1 MFSAKQHMKKYFL
14 LILMVFSTLSF
25 AQFQDN
31 VFENE
36 KRDAQQKPNSSST
49 ESEDGPPQR
58 DTQPGGPGEPVPIDD
73 YIPWLLFA
81 GMSIIIY
88 SQRENK
94 KVNI

>member
-1 MFSAKQHMKKYFL
+1 MKKYFL
-14 LILMVFSTLSF
+14 LILLVFSTVSF

-31 VFENE
+31 VFEKDKTTTQVSENNQSE
-36 KRDAQQKPNSSST
+36 SD
-49 ESEDGPPQR
+49 SEDAG
-58 DTQPGGPGEPVPIDD
+58 DDGGTGQPGSPGELPIDD

-88 SQRENK
+88 SQRKNK